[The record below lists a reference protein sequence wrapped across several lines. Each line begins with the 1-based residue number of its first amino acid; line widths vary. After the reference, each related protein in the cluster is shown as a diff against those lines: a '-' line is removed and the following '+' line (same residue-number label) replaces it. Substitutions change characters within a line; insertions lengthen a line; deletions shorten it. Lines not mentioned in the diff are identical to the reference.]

1 MARKSHSRD
10 RARDRV
16 IPDLRARQRGEGSD
30 AQFHPH
36 GQHCSH
42 SDFPLVLKR
51 VGNMPRRRALINTSL
66 FQAMS
71 NANESPLAGLRK
83 STAATKLEG
92 CMSPRHRTRNRIFA
106 WVVVAGGAAAAAAAW
121 LPDAP
126 PGEVVQPVRP
136 EARNESR
143 PDQGRFAALPEREG
157 IGRQKGELFGSRDW
171 APPRAPKKPAPSKP
185 EAAAPPPPPAPPPMP
200 YRVAGQV
207 VHDGTAQVVLA
218 KGDRVITVR
227 EGQQLEDGYR
237 VESIRGDGVTLV
249 YIPLDARQHIP
260 AATALALAEPPPAK
274 AAEQK
279 AAVADTRPA
288 QLRWEG
294 PERVQAGNTFNVAL
308 KLTSHQPVRATP
320 LQLSFDDKL
329 LEPVAV
335 RPGGFFAPG
344 SFSYRVN
351 PGGSIFVGGFG
362 KGTVSADA
370 EFVVVTFKP
379 IRPGTTAELKLSS
392 VVLQGAA
399 GRAIAHEPLAAFR
412 TSVQ

>member
-1 MARKSHSRD
+1 
-10 RARDRV
+10 
-16 IPDLRARQRGEGSD
+16 
-30 AQFHPH
+30 
-36 GQHCSH
+36 
-42 SDFPLVLKR
+42 
-51 VGNMPRRRALINTSL
+51 
-66 FQAMS
+66 MS
-71 NANESPLAGLRK
+71 IWNESPRAGLRK
-83 STAATKLEG
+83 SRAATKLAG
-92 CMSPRHRTRNRIFA
+92 CMSPRNRILA
-106 WVVVAGGAAAAAAAW
+106 YVVVAGAAAAAAAVL
-121 LPDAP
+121 LPEAP
-126 PGEVVQPVRP
+126 PPADVVQPVRP
-136 EARNESR
+136 DARNESK
-143 PDQGRFAALPEREG
+143 PEQGRFAALPEREG

-171 APPRAPKKPAPSKP
+171 APPPAPRKQAAAKP
-185 EAAAPPPPPAPPPMP
+185 EAEAPPPPPPAPPPMP

-207 VHDGTAQVVLA
+207 VHDGSAQVVLA
-218 KGDRVITVR
+218 KGDRVVTVR

-274 AAEQK
+274 AAEQT
-279 AAVADTRPA
+279 AAAADTRPA

-362 KGTVSADA
+362 RGTTSADA

-379 IRPGTTAELKLSS
+379 IRSGTTAELKLSS

-412 TSVQ
+412 TTVQ

>member
-1 MARKSHSRD
+1 VRVQYDTPAR
-10 RARDRV
+10 
-16 IPDLRARQRGEGSD
+16 E
-30 AQFHPH
+30 
-36 GQHCSH
+36 
-42 SDFPLVLKR
+42 LKR
-51 VGNMPRRRALINTSL
+51 CSSKL
-66 FQAMS
+66 MS
-71 NANESPLAGLRK
+71 IPNQSQGLGLQNNCPE
-83 STAATKLEG
+83 TKLEG
-92 CMSPRHRTRNRIFA
+92 CMLPRKRILA
-106 WVVVAGGAAAAAAAW
+106 WVIVGGAAAAAAAVL
-121 LPDAP
+121 LPEATP
-126 PGEVVQPVRP
+126 PDEVVQPVRP
-136 EARNESR
+136 EARGEGKAE
-143 PDQGRFAALPEREG
+143 PGRFAALPERES
-157 IGRQKGELFGSRDW
+157 IGRQKGELFGSRSW
-171 APPRAPKKPAPSKP
+171 APPPAPPKAP
-185 EAAAPPPPPAPPPMP
+185 PPVVEAAPPAPTPPPMP

-218 KGDRVITVR
+218 KGDRVVTVR
-227 EGQQLEDGYR
+227 EGQLLEDGYR
-237 VESIRGDGVTLV
+237 VESIRADGVTLV
-249 YIPLDARQHIP
+249 YVPLDARQHIP
-260 AATALALAEPPPAK
+260 AATALALAEAPPAK

-294 PERVQAGNTFNVAL
+294 PERVQAGNNFNVAL

-362 KGTVSADA
+362 KGTTATDA
-370 EFVVVTFKP
+370 EFVIVTFKP
-379 IRPGTTAELKLSS
+379 IRSGTTAELKLSS

-399 GRAIAHEPLAAFR
+399 GRAIAHEPLASFK

>member
-1 MARKSHSRD
+1 MLPRK
-10 RARDRV
+10 
-16 IPDLRARQRGEGSD
+16 
-30 AQFHPH
+30 
-36 GQHCSH
+36 
-42 SDFPLVLKR
+42 
-51 VGNMPRRRALINTSL
+51 
-66 FQAMS
+66 
-71 NANESPLAGLRK
+71 
-83 STAATKLEG
+83 
-92 CMSPRHRTRNRIFA
+92 RILA
-106 WVVVAGGAAAAAAAW
+106 WVVVAGAAAAAAAVL
-121 LPDAP
+121 LPEPTP

-136 EARNESR
+136 EARGEGKAE
-143 PDQGRFAALPEREG
+143 QGRLAALPERES
-157 IGRQKGELFGSRDW
+157 IGRQKGELFGSRSW
-171 APPRAPKKPAPSKP
+171 APPPAPPKAP
-185 EAAAPPPPPAPPPMP
+185 QAPVVEAPPPAPTPPPMP

-207 VHDGTAQVVLA
+207 VHDGVAQVVLA

-227 EGQQLEDGYR
+227 EGQLLEDGYR
-237 VESIRGDGVTLV
+237 VDSIRADGVTLV

-260 AATALALAEPPPAK
+260 AATALALAQPPPAK
-274 AAEQK
+274 AAREET
-279 AAVADTRPA
+279 AAAADTRPA

-294 PERVQAGNTFNVAL
+294 PERVQAGSNFNVAL

-362 KGTVSADA
+362 RGTTSADA
-370 EFVVVTFKP
+370 DFVIVTFKP
-379 IRPGTTAELKLSS
+379 IRAGTTAELKLSS

-399 GRAIAHEPLAAFR
+399 GRAIAHEPLASFK

>member
-1 MARKSHSRD
+1 MS
-10 RARDRV
+10 V
-16 IPDLRARQRGEGSD
+16 WNELPDL
-30 AQFHPH
+30 
-36 GQHCSH
+36 
-42 SDFPLVLKR
+42 
-51 VGNMPRRRALINTSL
+51 
-66 FQAMS
+66 
-71 NANESPLAGLRK
+71 GLRNN
-83 STAATKLEG
+83 TPATKLAG
-92 CMSPRHRTRNRIFA
+92 CMSPRKRILA
-106 WVVVAGGAAAAAAAW
+106 WVIAGGAAAAAAAVL
-121 LPDAP
+121 LPEP
-126 PGEVVQPVRP
+126 TPTGEVVQPARP
-136 EARNESR
+136 EARNEGNAE
-143 PDQGRFAALPEREG
+143 PGRFAALPEREG
-157 IGRQKGELFGSRDW
+157 IGRQKGELFGSRSW
-171 APPRAPKKPAPSKP
+171 APPPAPPKTAAAKP
-185 EAAAPPPPPAPPPMP
+185 EPEAAPPPPPAPPPMP

-207 VHDGTAQVVLA
+207 VHDGVAQVVLA

-237 VESIRGDGVTLV
+237 VEAIRADGVTLV

-294 PERVQAGNTFNVAL
+294 PERVQAGNTFNVSL